1 VPRKSLGSVE
11 DISWAGIRS
20 IEIETGGTGLISLI
34 FDHPLLLS
42 ITLFLLLTATV
53 EAGFRLALVTRV
65 HDDDDRHEQIAISRD
80 SLGILLSLLLGF
92 TLAMAL
98 PHYDLRKQLIMEEAN
113 AIGTTGL
120 RATLLPEPHKIQVRA
135 LLLQYVEARES
146 FSQADLGQQE
156 FASAL
161 DRTKSLQSALWD
173 QAKAVA
179 QQSPTP
185 MTSLFITSLN
195 DTIDLSEKRQAALE
209 KRIPPSIWLL
219 LALISMLTCLTF
231 GYGQRRR
238 FWMVAVISPL
248 MVAIVMG
255 LIADLDSPRS
265 GFLRED
271 LRSLKRLSQELKSE
285 TSAPAVLRPASQ

>member
-1 VPRKSLGSVE
+1 MIP
-11 DISWAGIRS
+11 
-20 IEIETGGTGLISLI
+20 LI

-42 ITLFLLLTATV
+42 IALFLLLTATV
-53 EAGFRLALVTRV
+53 EAGFRLALLTHV
-65 HDDDDRHEQIAISRD
+65 HDDQDRHEQIAISRD

-98 PHYDLRKQLIMEEAN
+98 PHYDLRKQLVMDEAN

-120 RATLLPEPHKIQVRA
+120 RATLLPEPQKIRVRG
-135 LLLQYVEARES
+135 LLRQYVEARES
-146 FSQADLGQQE
+146 FSQADLDHKE

-161 DRTKSLQSALWD
+161 DRTKLLQSALWD
-173 QAKAVA
+173 QANTAA
-179 QQSPTP
+179 EQNPTP
-185 MTSLFITSLN
+185 MTSLFINSLN
-195 DTIDLSEKRQAALE
+195 DTIDLSEKRQAAFE
-209 KRIPPSIWLL
+209 RRIPPSIWLL
-219 LALISMLTCLTF
+219 LVLISMLTCLTF

-271 LRSLKRLSQELKSE
+271 LRPLNRLSQDLKFESPG
-285 TSAPAVLRPASQ
+285 TAVSKPAGQ